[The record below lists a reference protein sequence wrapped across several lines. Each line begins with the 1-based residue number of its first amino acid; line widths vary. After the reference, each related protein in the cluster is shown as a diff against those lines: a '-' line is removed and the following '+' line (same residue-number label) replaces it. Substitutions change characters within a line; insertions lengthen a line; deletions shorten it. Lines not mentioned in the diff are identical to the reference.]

1 MRIQHINL
9 FEELA
14 HEVAAVHY
22 HRVSEVAPN
31 EISHNKR
38 TLLVVNFW
46 EVEEILKL
54 LVSKELLEV
63 REDV

>member
-9 FEELA
+9 FEVFA

-31 EISHNKR
+31 VIPNNKR
-38 TLLVVNFW
+38 AHLVVYFW

-54 LVSKELLEV
+54 LISEELLEI